1 MKPQIPPL
9 RYALLKDISSK
20 GPWNRR
26 SLGYPGFP
34 VELGVTSELHAA
46 FLNESRTRGPLWC
59 RVVGNPG
66 PLGMTK
72 GRATLPWRAVTE
84 QKPFSSPWVGRRPI
98 DQSGPT
104 ARHTASRGRRDD
116 KG

>member
-66 PLGMTK
+66 C
-72 GRATLPWRAVTE
+72 A
-84 QKPFSSPWVGRRPI
+84 
-98 DQSGPT
+98 PT
-104 ARHTASRGRRDD
+104 AGPTASRGRRDRRDD
-116 KG
+116 KGKGDASMESGY